1 MYWTKSIIY
10 IDLLNKIYE
19 HKHEKLY
26 NWWQNGEHLY
36 LKRQKM
42 SNKWDSSVETEL
54 NNFNTEVGKCSN
66 KIQQAKGKR
75 TCKGK

>member
-1 MYWTKSIIY
+1 
-10 IDLLNKIYE
+10 
-19 HKHEKLY
+19 
-26 NWWQNGEHLY
+26 
-36 LKRQKM
+36 M
-42 SNKWDSSVETEL
+42 SNKGDSSVETEL